1 MDDSVLVK
9 IFTSFETVLILF
21 AIFMAITV
29 LIFVQSS
36 KNRQN
41 WRSS

>member
-1 MDDSVLVK
+1 MGESLLVK
-9 IFTSFETVLILF
+9 VFTSFETVLILF

-36 KNRQN
+36 KSRG
-41 WRSS
+41 